1 METFYLTVLIIATI
15 VLILLLIFIG
25 ILLSKGNENLAYPPN
40 YGTCPDYWKYDL
52 DKKKCIIPE
61 NKPDAINIGNMYNE
75 TTKTLNDNILNSPGY
90 SYDISNGTMTQYID
104 FSNNNWQGVCDKKKW
119 ANMNNIVW
127 DGVSNYNNC

>member
-40 YGTCPDYWKYDL
+40 YGTCPDYWKYDI
-52 DKKKCIIPE
+52 DKQKCIIPE
-61 NKPDAINIGNMYNE
+61 NKPGAINLGNMYNE
-75 TTKTLNDNILNSPGY
+75 MTKTLNDNILNSPGY

-104 FSNNNWQGVCDKKKW
+104 FSNNDWGSVCD
-119 ANMNNIVW
+119 
-127 DGVSNYNNC
+127 